1 MKLET
6 KEKTFE
12 PFTITIETPEEA
24 YELLLRYMCDP
35 VEISSL
41 YAHHYDSI
49 RVLLESTGKKN
60 YDCINKEM
68 HRQGLTKYKSY
79 YRNY

>member
-35 VEISSL
+35 EEISSL
-41 YAHHYDSI
+41 YTIYRDSI
-49 RVLLESTGKKN
+49 KVLLESTGRKN
-60 YDCINKEM
+60 YDCINREVQ
-68 HRQGLTKYKSY
+68 RQGLTKYKSY